1 MTAELLSADLPG
13 YTIPLE
19 GLPVT
24 VGRASDVALCLS
36 DPYVSHYHC
45 KIERI
50 ADTLVVRD
58 LGSRNGTFVNGCRV
72 TESPLMPGDK
82 LTVGQTKFR
91 AQYKR
96 PNDNGPASDDQP

>member
-13 YTIPLE
+13 CSIPLQE
-19 GLPVT
+19 LPMT
-24 VGRASDVALCLS
+24 VGRASDAELCLS

-45 KIERI
+45 KIEQI
-50 ADTLVVRD
+50 DETLVVRD
-58 LGSRNGTFVNGCRV
+58 LGSRNGTFVNGLQV

-96 PNDNGPASDDQP
+96 RPK